1 MSLNNWYCNFLYH
14 GNSSHTK
21 EWLTRIRRLLQ
32 SLSAFQVESQ
42 QGNKPRHWTWY
53 WNVISLVRRIDIFM
67 LKKTIIVYNSKWALT
82 SAETTDKL
90 PWESLLYQFSN
101 KSIETILMRSLFLD
115 RNVWLSKNFEANSLS
130 FYQ

>member
-42 QGNKPRHWTWY
+42 QENKPRHWTWY

>member
-42 QGNKPRHWTWY
+42 QENKPRHWTWY

-67 LKKTIIVYNSKWALT
+67 LKKTIIVYNSKWVLT